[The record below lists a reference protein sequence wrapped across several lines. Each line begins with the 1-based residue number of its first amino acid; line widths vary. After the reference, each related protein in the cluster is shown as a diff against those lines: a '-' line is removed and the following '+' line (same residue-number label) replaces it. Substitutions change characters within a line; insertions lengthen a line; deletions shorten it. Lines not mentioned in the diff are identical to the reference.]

1 MMESRKSVEI
11 QSRVDTSSV
20 KILVML
26 KVMEYLV
33 SWVFDHFEILKF
45 LKNFFFF
52 FLSFT
57 KWATQ

>member
-33 SWVFDHFEILKF
+33 SWVFDHFESLILLSKIIFFKF
-45 LKNFFFF
+45 Y
-52 FLSFT
+52 
-57 KWATQ
+57 